1 MIVIYNSF
9 IPFKGFSALTLWPF
23 IFVRKGANVNTVT
36 VQHEMIH
43 ARQQMEMLII
53 FFLLWYVIEWLIR
66 WAYYRD
72 RITAYRN
79 ISFEREAYA
88 HQAFP
93 HYPDHRKPF
102 AWMDYLWEQRPS

>member
-1 MIVIYNSF
+1 MIVILNSF
-9 IPFKGFSALTLWPF
+9 VPVKGFSVLTLWPF
-23 IFVRKGANVNTVT
+23 IFIRKDAHVNTVT
-36 VQHEMIH
+36 VQHETIH

-88 HQAFP
+88 HQSFP
-93 HYPDHRKPF
+93 HYPDYRKPF
-102 AWMDYLWEQRPS
+102 AWMDYLWEQPT